1 MKSDKKLENE
11 DYISIN
17 QRPIIELLIE
27 GEIFQYMSGSYI
39 QGLGKKFGIFN
50 VDGSISRWITLQTIF
65 NQLHARGKTER
76 FLKYFFFEM
85 NINSAVK
92 EVIRDNEFNQPKY
105 DEIAEITEE
114 SQGNNRAVAKFL
126 RQELLERV
134 NIELAISDK
143 KLIAVNNEIKIVDYD
158 SEPEIIASTTEI
170 IDNEY
175 INDLLEKS
183 MKSLIEED
191 FDSVV
196 TKSRT
201 LIESVFIQ
209 ILHENNVSFKENGNI
224 SQYRTSVN
232 KALNMRPD
240 NNWNKDVSNM
250 ITGLNRI
257 IDSIS
262 NMRNN
267 NSDAHGSSNRVRI
280 NSSEAELILNTAV
293 NVSKYYLE
301 VNARKKLRRKVV

>member
-1 MKSDKKLENE
+1 MLE
-11 DYISIN
+11 
-17 QRPIIELLIE
+17 
-27 GEIFQYMSGSYI
+27 
-39 QGLGKKFGIFN
+39 
-50 VDGSISRWITLQTIF
+50 TIL
-65 NQLHARGKTER
+65 NQLHVRGVTEK
-76 FLKYFFFEM
+76 FLKYFFFDM
-85 NINSAVK
+85 NINGAAK
-92 EVIRDNEFNQPKY
+92 EVIRDNLFNQPKY

-114 SQGNNRAVAKFL
+114 SQENNRAVAKFL
-126 RQELLERV
+126 RQELLEQT
-134 NIELAISDK
+134 NIELPVSDK
-143 KLIAVNNEIKIVDYD
+143 KLIAVNNEIRIVDYY
-158 SEPEIIASTTEI
+158 SEPEIIARTTEI

-175 INDLLEKS
+175 INDLLERS
-183 MKSLIEED
+183 MKSLIERD

-201 LIESVFIQ
+201 LMESVFIQ
-209 ILHENNVSFKENGNI
+209 ILNENNVSFKENGNI

-301 VNARKKLRRKVV
+301 VNSRRKEKAEVI

>member
-1 MKSDKKLENE
+1 MENE

-50 VDGSISRWITLQTIF
+50 VDGSISRWIMLQTIF

>member
-11 DYISIN
+11 DYVLVN
-17 QRPIIELLIE
+17 QRTIIDLLIE
-27 GEIFQYMSGSYI
+27 GEVFQYLSGSDI
-39 QGLGKKFGIFN
+39 QGLGKKFGITD
-50 VDGSISRWITLQTIF
+50 VGGSRWFMLETIF
-65 NQLHARGKTER
+65 NQLHAKGKTER

-85 NINSAVK
+85 NNNSAVK

-114 SQGNNRAVAKFL
+114 SQENNRAVAKFL

-143 KLIAVNNEIKIVDYD
+143 KLIAVNNGIKIVDYD

-201 LIESVFIQ
+201 LMESVFIQ

-301 VNARKKLRRKVV
+301 INARKKLRRKVV

>member
-1 MKSDKKLENE
+1 
-11 DYISIN
+11 
-17 QRPIIELLIE
+17 
-27 GEIFQYMSGSYI
+27 
-39 QGLGKKFGIFN
+39 
-50 VDGSISRWITLQTIF
+50 
-65 NQLHARGKTER
+65 
-76 FLKYFFFEM
+76 M
-85 NINSAVK
+85 NINGAAK
-92 EVIRDNEFNQPKY
+92 EVIRDNLFNQPKY

-114 SQGNNRAVAKFL
+114 SQENNRAVAKFL
-126 RQELLERV
+126 RQELLEQT
-134 NIELAISDK
+134 NIELPVSDK
-143 KLIAVNNEIKIVDYD
+143 KLIAVNNEIRIVDYY
-158 SEPEIIASTTEI
+158 SEPEIIARTTEI

-175 INDLLEKS
+175 INDLLERS
-183 MKSLIEED
+183 MKSLIERD

-201 LIESVFIQ
+201 LMESVFIQ
-209 ILHENNVSFKENGNI
+209 ILNENNVSFKENGNI

-301 VNARKKLRRKVV
+301 VNSRRKEKAEVI

>member
-1 MKSDKKLENE
+1 MENK
-11 DYISIN
+11 DYVLVN
-17 QRPIIELLIE
+17 QRPIIDLLIE
-27 GEIFQYMSGSYI
+27 GEVFQYLSGSDI
-39 QGLGKKFGIFN
+39 QSLGKKFG
-50 VDGSISRWITLQTIF
+50 VTDVGGSRWCMLETIF
-65 NQLHARGKTER
+65 SQLHVKGMTEK
-76 FLKYFFFEM
+76 FLKYFFFDM
-85 NINSAVK
+85 NINGVAK
-92 EVIRDNEFNQPKY
+92 EVIRDNTFNHPKY

-114 SQGNNRAVAKFL
+114 SQENNRAVAKFL
-126 RQELLERV
+126 RQKLLEKV
-134 NIELAISDK
+134 NLELSISDK

-170 IDNEY
+170 INNEY

-201 LIESVFIQ
+201 LMESVFIQ
-209 ILHENNVSFKENGNI
+209 ILHENNVPFKENGNI
-224 SQYRTSVN
+224 GQYRTSVN
-232 KALNMRPD
+232 KTLNIKPD
-240 NNWNKDVSNM
+240 SNWNKDVLNM
-250 ITGLNRI
+250 ITGLNKI

>member
-11 DYISIN
+11 DYVLVN
-17 QRPIIELLIE
+17 QRPIIDLLIE
-27 GEIFQYMSGSYI
+27 GEVFQYLSGSDI
-39 QGLGKKFGIFN
+39 QGLGKKFGITD
-50 VDGSISRWITLQTIF
+50 VGGSRWFMLETIF
-65 NQLHARGKTER
+65 NQLHAKGKTER

-85 NINSAVK
+85 NNNSAVK

-114 SQGNNRAVAKFL
+114 SQENNRAVAKFL

-143 KLIAVNNEIKIVDYD
+143 KLIAVNNGIKIVDYD

-201 LIESVFIQ
+201 LMESVFIQ

-301 VNARKKLRRKVV
+301 INARKKLRRKVV

>member
-1 MKSDKKLENE
+1 MKSGRKLENK
-11 DYISIN
+11 DYVLVN
-17 QRPIIELLIE
+17 QRPIIDLLIE
-27 GEIFQYMSGSYI
+27 GEVFQYLSGSDI
-39 QGLGKKFGIFN
+39 QSLGKKFG
-50 VDGSISRWITLQTIF
+50 VTDVGGSRWFMLETIF
-65 NQLHARGKTER
+65 SQLHVKGMTEK
-76 FLKYFFFEM
+76 FLKYFFFDM
-85 NINSAVK
+85 NINGVAK
-92 EVIRDNEFNQPKY
+92 EVIRDNTFNHPKY

-126 RQELLERV
+126 RQKLLEKV
-134 NIELAISDK
+134 NLELSVSDK

-170 IDNEY
+170 INNEY

-201 LIESVFIQ
+201 LMESVFIQ
-209 ILHENNVSFKENGNI
+209 ILHENNVPFKENGNI
-224 SQYRTSVN
+224 GQYRTSVN
-232 KALNMRPD
+232 KTLNIKPD
-240 NNWNKDVSNM
+240 SNWNKDVLNM
-250 ITGLNRI
+250 ITGLNKI

-301 VNARKKLRRKVV
+301 VNARKN

>member
-1 MKSDKKLENE
+1 
-11 DYISIN
+11 
-17 QRPIIELLIE
+17 
-27 GEIFQYMSGSYI
+27 
-39 QGLGKKFGIFN
+39 
-50 VDGSISRWITLQTIF
+50 
-65 NQLHARGKTER
+65 
-76 FLKYFFFEM
+76 M
-85 NINSAVK
+85 NINGVAK
-92 EVIRDNEFNQPKY
+92 EVIRDNTFNHPKY

-114 SQGNNRAVAKFL
+114 SQENNRAVAKFL
-126 RQELLERV
+126 RQKLLEKV
-134 NIELAISDK
+134 NLELSISDK

-170 IDNEY
+170 INNEY

-201 LIESVFIQ
+201 LMESVFIQ
-209 ILHENNVSFKENGNI
+209 ILHENNVPFKENGNI
-224 SQYRTSVN
+224 GQYRTSVN
-232 KALNMRPD
+232 KTLNIKPD
-240 NNWNKDVSNM
+240 SNWNKDVLNM
-250 ITGLNRI
+250 ITGLNKI

>member
-1 MKSDKKLENE
+1 MENE
-11 DYISIN
+11 DYVLLN
-17 QRPIIELLIE
+17 QRSIIDLLIE
-27 GEIFQYMSGSYI
+27 EEVFQYLSGSDI
-39 QGLGKKFGIFN
+39 QGLGKKFG
-50 VDGSISRWITLQTIF
+50 VTDVGGSRWFMLETIF

-76 FLKYFFFEM
+76 FLKYFFFEL

-114 SQGNNRAVAKFL
+114 SQENNRAIAKFL

>member
-11 DYISIN
+11 DYVLVN
-17 QRPIIELLIE
+17 QRTIIDLLIE
-27 GEIFQYMSGSYI
+27 GEVFQYLSGSDI
-39 QGLGKKFGIFN
+39 QGLGKKFGITD
-50 VDGSISRWITLQTIF
+50 VGGSRWFMLETIF
-65 NQLHARGKTER
+65 NQLHAKGKTER

-85 NINSAVK
+85 NNNSAVK

-114 SQGNNRAVAKFL
+114 SQENNRAVAKFL

-143 KLIAVNNEIKIVDYD
+143 KLIAVNNGIKIVDYD

-201 LIESVFIQ
+201 LMESVFIQ

-280 NSSEAELILNTAV
+280 NGSEAELILNTAV

-301 VNARKKLRRKVV
+301 INARKKLRRKVV